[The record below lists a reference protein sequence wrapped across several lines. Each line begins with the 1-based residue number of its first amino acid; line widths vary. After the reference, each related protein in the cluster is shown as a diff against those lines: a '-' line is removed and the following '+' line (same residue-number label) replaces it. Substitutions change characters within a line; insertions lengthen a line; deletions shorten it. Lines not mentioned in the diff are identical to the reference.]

1 MTTTLHVLSI
11 GSMESRDAVRDVLLL
26 RRRCRLSAAES
37 YQDLCSVP
45 ASECFDIAILHPLRS
60 VHELRISLEH
70 VRRHWP
76 HTRILLVS
84 ANAED
89 VDDPLYDER
98 VPPEM
103 SQDAFLSVIE
113 QLAMD
118 AKREMRQSLSG
129 QSRSGEQRKLGVHD

>member
-37 YQDLCSVP
+37 YRDLCSVP

-60 VHELRISLEH
+60 GHELRISLEH
-70 VRRHWP
+70 VRRNWP
-76 HTRILLVS
+76 HTRILLVC
-84 ANAED
+84 ANAEGF
-89 VDDPLYDER
+89 DDPLYDER
-98 VPPEM
+98 VSPDM

-113 QLAMD
+113 QLVMD
-118 AKREMRQSLSG
+118 AKREMRQSISG

>member
-26 RRRCRLSAAES
+26 RCRCRLSAAES
-37 YQDLCSVP
+37 YRDLCSVP
-45 ASECFDIAILHPLRS
+45 ASECFDIAILHSLRS
-60 VHELRISLEH
+60 GNELRISLEY
-70 VRRHWP
+70 VRRNWP
-76 HTRILLVS
+76 QTRILLVC
-84 ANAED
+84 ANAEG

-98 VPPEM
+98 VPPGM

-118 AKREMRQSLSG
+118 VKREKLQSFSG
-129 QSRSGEQRKLGVHD
+129 QSYSNEQ

>member
-26 RRRCRLSAAES
+26 RCRCRLCSAES
-37 YQDLCSVP
+37 YRDLCSVP
-45 ASECFDIAILHPLRS
+45 ANECFDIAILHQLRS
-60 VHELRISLEH
+60 GHELRISLEY
-70 VRRHWP
+70 VRRNWP
-76 HTRILLVS
+76 HTKILLVS
-84 ANAED
+84 ADAED
-89 VDDPLYDER
+89 IDDPLYDER
-98 VPPEM
+98 VPLEM

-129 QSRSGEQRKLGVHD
+129 QSRNGEQRKLAVHD

>member
-37 YQDLCSVP
+37 YRDLCSIP

-60 VHELRISLEH
+60 EHELRISLEH
-70 VRRHWP
+70 VRRNWP
-76 HTRILLVS
+76 RTRILLVR
-84 ANAED
+84 ADAEA

-98 VPPEM
+98 VSPGM

-113 QLAMD
+113 QLAMN
-118 AKREMRQSLSG
+118 AKREMRPSLPG
-129 QSRSGEQRKLGVHD
+129 QSRNGEQRKW

>member
-1 MTTTLHVLSI
+1 
-11 GSMESRDAVRDVLLL
+11 MESRDAVRDVLLL

-37 YQDLCSVP
+37 YRDLCSVP

-60 VHELRISLEH
+60 RHELRISLEH
-70 VRRHWP
+70 VRRNWP
-76 HTRILLVS
+76 HTRILLVC

-118 AKREMRQSLSG
+118 AKREMRQLLSG